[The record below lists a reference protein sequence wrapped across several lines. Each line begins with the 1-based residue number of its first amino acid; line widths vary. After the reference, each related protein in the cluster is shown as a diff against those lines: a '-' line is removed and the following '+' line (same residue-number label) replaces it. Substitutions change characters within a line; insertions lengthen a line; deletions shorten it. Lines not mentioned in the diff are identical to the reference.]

1 MTKKQIR
8 RRSTRRKPPGHTLPA
23 VYAAAAKA
31 LAACVHVS
39 DAKEIRDQADAM
51 VVYAKSA
58 KDSTLIVEATKA
70 KFQAETRCGE
80 LLLTM
85 EKNRGAIAGKTGRK
99 GRPVLDQ
106 TPTLES
112 LGISKTQSK
121 RWQDLAKR
129 KDAVPDFWQ
138 KQLDRLCRIAA
149 AVTEGDRA
157 TLDALNA
164 EKHANAKLKR
174 DVNERLLADGI
185 RQLPGKKHGV
195 ILSDPG
201 LKFVT
206 WSEKG
211 MTRTNPANH
220 YGVSDLDAILKLD
233 IDRIAAPDC
242 VLFHWATSPRLE
254 DALTIMTT
262 WRFSN
267 PSHIVWLKDRTGT
280 GYWVRNRHEILL
292 IGTRRQRARS
302 CSRHTTGVGDR
313 GTGRTAQRQARNI
326 SPDHRADVS
335 APAQDR
341 TFQTRTSAARLVC
354 VGSGS
359 DQHRRRREENKRN
372 CGPSLKAQAAERSLH
387 ARRETHLGSAGKVW
401 HGAFDM
407 SSTCQPVSRDT
418 VREVSQT

>member
-1 MTKKQIR
+1 MTKKQIC

-292 IGTRRQRARS
+292 IGTR
-302 CSRHTTGVGDR
+302 GNV
-313 GTGRTAQRQARNI
+313 
-326 SPDHRADVS
+326 P
-335 APAQDR
+335 APAPGTQPESVIAAPVGRHSAKPEIFHQIIEQMFPHLPKIELFRRGPPRPGWSAWGAEAINTDDDGRR
-341 TFQTRTSAARLVC
+341 TNATA
-354 VGSGS
+354 
-359 DQHRRRREENKRN
+359 
-372 CGPSLKAQAAERSLH
+372 AQA
-387 ARRETHLGSAGKVW
+387 
-401 HGAFDM
+401 
-407 SSTCQPVSRDT
+407 
-418 VREVSQT
+418 